1 MYIYYYSSTVTGIK
15 KIDEKHTETYR
26 DEFIHLSHQD
36 PILMACRRS
45 NEMAG
50 ADTYRVS
57 TRHAFRRWMDVEPKV
72 HRRDIPVLIVP
83 EYEY

>member
-1 MYIYYYSSTVTGIK
+1 
-15 KIDEKHTETYR
+15 
-26 DEFIHLSHQD
+26 
-36 PILMACRRS
+36 MACRRS